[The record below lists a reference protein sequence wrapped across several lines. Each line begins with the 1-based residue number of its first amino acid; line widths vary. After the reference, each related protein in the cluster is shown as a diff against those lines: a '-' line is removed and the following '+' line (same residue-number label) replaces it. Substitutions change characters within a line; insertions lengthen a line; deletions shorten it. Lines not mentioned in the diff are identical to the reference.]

1 MHAAVTLKNLEEVHA
16 NYALF
21 QYTMKY
27 RKYDEACLQYTVK
40 SASSVN
46 SRENCHQKE
55 RKSEQ
60 VQQAAACVAKAKDEL
75 SRQAVLPCVI
85 NGNRSLCSKPAMV
98 LCVSIPEIKVPK
110 ENTVSERTESGRP
123 EISIIVPVYQVEK
136 YLNECIDSILAQ
148 TFTDFELIL
157 VDDGSPDNC
166 PALCD
171 AAAKRDS
178 RVRVIHK
185 QNGGVSTARNAGL
198 DAAQGNWIAF
208 VDSDDTAAPEYLE
221 KMHKAVLETGADFA
235 ICSSQCIDETGK
247 TLAGGEHRLLNE
259 FLPQEEVLRRMV
271 VSDFQVPWNK
281 LYRRKLLENLRYP
294 ENKAF
299 EDTCLM
305 PVIYA
310 RAASACGV
318 WDFLYNYRI
327 VTGSAMHRKT
337 TLKTLDWVEAWYRLF
352 DVLYQNGIRDALCAA
367 YRPILTAVWDIWL
380 HLTPEERKSP
390 RMKEAFAYERTARH
404 RLMQARG
411 VTLKN
416 LWAAVV
422 CAASACSYLDLCR
435 KRAERR
441 QKTT

>member
-1 MHAAVTLKNLEEVHA
+1 M
-16 NYALF
+16 
-21 QYTMKY
+21 
-27 RKYDEACLQYTVK
+27 
-40 SASSVN
+40 
-46 SRENCHQKE
+46 
-55 RKSEQ
+55 
-60 VQQAAACVAKAKDEL
+60 
-75 SRQAVLPCVI
+75 
-85 NGNRSLCSKPAMV
+85 
-98 LCVSIPEIKVPK
+98 
-110 ENTVSERTESGRP
+110 SERTESGKP

-235 ICSSQCIDETGK
+235 ICSSQCIDEMGK

-390 RMKEAFAYERTARH
+390 
-404 RLMQARG
+404 G
-411 VTLKN
+411 
-416 LWAAVV
+416 
-422 CAASACSYLDLCR
+422 
-435 KRAERR
+435 
-441 QKTT
+441 

>member
-1 MHAAVTLKNLEEVHA
+1 M
-16 NYALF
+16 
-21 QYTMKY
+21 
-27 RKYDEACLQYTVK
+27 
-40 SASSVN
+40 
-46 SRENCHQKE
+46 
-55 RKSEQ
+55 
-60 VQQAAACVAKAKDEL
+60 
-75 SRQAVLPCVI
+75 
-85 NGNRSLCSKPAMV
+85 
-98 LCVSIPEIKVPK
+98 
-110 ENTVSERTESGRP
+110 SERTESGRP

-221 KMHKAVLETGADFA
+221 KMHKAALEMGADFA
-235 ICSSQCIDETGK
+235 ICSSQCIDETGKTLYVKRIIGTPGDTVEMSNRTVYVNGK